1 MIIFKECWYACDER
15 CIKSLLRLYYVK
27 LSFFLIKWPIEQRID
42 GDLHTMN
49 MFPDRP
55 IFSHSRVLLFYKP
68 CLLRRRS
75 EYLLHLKSEKSQLT
89 FWPWSVPVL
98 THARNILNPSSVV
111 HNYKIKMKNLY
122 SMEKRILFFVLARK
136 RTNTCWTSYP
146 CKNACAFLLSRRQ
159 LFWKI
164 HLSMVLAYKSPTGTH
179 MDVSWSTAILSLL
192 SKLLNTLEIT
202 KRQQKSETP
211 LIHSFSNS
219 QRVRKQDTNCN
230 F

>member
-27 LSFFLIKWPIEQRID
+27 LSFFFIKWPIGIK
-42 GDLHTMN
+42 N
-49 MFPDRP
+49 WWRP
-55 IFSHSRVLLFYKP
+55 LYHEYVPRSSYLESHFRVWLSYKACFLP
-68 CLLRRRS
+68 KWN
-75 EYLLHLKSEKSQLT
+75 EYLLHWKSEKSKLT

-111 HNYKIKMKNLY
+111 HNYKIKLKNLY

-146 CKNACAFLLSRRQ
+146 CKHACAFLLLRRQ

-164 HLSMVLAYKSPTGTH
+164 HLSMVLAYRSPTGNH
-179 MDVSWSTAILSLL
+179 MDVSWSMAIVSLL
-192 SKLLNTLEIT
+192 S
-202 KRQQKSETP
+202 
-211 LIHSFSNS
+211 
-219 QRVRKQDTNCN
+219 N
-230 F
+230 FWTHLR